1 MDFQRLPWT
10 SKDFRPIVKMKS
22 IQFCAKHPHGGR
34 NAMYSSSRKVEYN
47 TDIILGRI
55 VIVSKSYR
63 VQRNKGAKC
72 FVIADASTAFSL
84 IIFVFCSSV
93 YLFKVFLDYFIHG
106 KV

>member
-1 MDFQRLPWT
+1 
-10 SKDFRPIVKMKS
+10 
-22 IQFCAKHPHGGR
+22 
-34 NAMYSSSRKVEYN
+34 MYSSSRKVEYN

-84 IIFVFCSSV
+84 IIFVFVVLCT
-93 YLFKVFLDYFIHG
+93 YLKCFWTISFMVRFKAFLRLFSFDLLELPEASRSG
-106 KV
+106 WN